1 MEKLLKNLMKKLK
14 LPKVNKKGDVMSC
27 VLCMLL
33 VVLASQSRVFD
44 FFIESNLGR
53 MGLLALVFTICC
65 TSKVFGA
72 ASVLC
77 LVLAFAVHMNS
88 REGMC
93 GGKKKEGMCGGKK
106 KEGMCGGKKKEG
118 MCGGKKKEGMCG
130 GKKKEAFGNLMGGD
144 RLTQERDLQKG
155 QQPFKEFEKKSESSG
170 AKPHET
176 LESEFGG
183 AY

>member
-14 LPKVNKKGDVMSC
+14 LPNVNKKGDVMSC

-72 ASVLC
+72 ASLLF

-106 KEGMCGGKKKEG
+106 KEGMCGSKH
-118 MCGGKKKEGMCG
+118 
-130 GKKKEAFGNLMGGD
+130 KKEAFGNLLGGD
-144 RLTQERDLQKG
+144 RLSQERDLQKG
-155 QQPFKEFEKKSESSG
+155 QQPYKESVKRSDSNG
-170 AKPHET
+170 AKPHEN

>member
-14 LPKVNKKGDVMSC
+14 LPNVNKKGDVMSC

-72 ASVLC
+72 ASVLF

-93 GGKKKEGMCGGKK
+93 GGKHKKEGMCGGKK
-106 KEGMCGGKKKEG
+106 KEGMC
-118 MCGGKKKEGMCG
+118 
-130 GKKKEAFGNLMGGD
+130 KKKEAFGNLLGGD
-144 RLTQERDLQKG
+144 RLSQERDLQKG
-155 QQPFKEFEKKSESSG
+155 QQPYKESVKRSGSNG
-170 AKPHET
+170 AKPHEN
-176 LESEFGG
+176 LGSEFGG

>member
-1 MEKLLKNLMKKLK
+1 MEKFLKNLMKKLK
-14 LPKVNKKGDVMSC
+14 LPNVNKKGDVMSC

-72 ASVLC
+72 ASVLF

-106 KEGMCGGKKKEG
+106 KEGMC
-118 MCGGKKKEGMCG
+118 
-130 GKKKEAFGNLMGGD
+130 KKKEAFGNLLGGD
-144 RLTQERDLQKG
+144 RLSQERDLQKG
-155 QQPFKEFEKKSESSG
+155 QQPYKESVKRSGSNG
-170 AKPHET
+170 AKPHEN
-176 LESEFGG
+176 LGSEFGG

>member
-14 LPKVNKKGDVMSC
+14 LPNVNKKGDVMSC

-72 ASVLC
+72 ASVLF

-106 KEGMCGGKKKEG
+106 KEGMC
-118 MCGGKKKEGMCG
+118 
-130 GKKKEAFGNLMGGD
+130 KKKEAFGNLLGGD
-144 RLTQERDLQKG
+144 RLSQERDLQKG
-155 QQPFKEFEKKSESSG
+155 QQPYKESVKRSGSNG
-170 AKPHET
+170 AKPHEN
-176 LESEFGG
+176 LGSEFGG

>member
-1 MEKLLKNLMKKLK
+1 MEKLLKNLMKKIK
-14 LPKVNKKGDVMSC
+14 LPNVNKKGDVMSC

-44 FFIESNLGR
+44 FFIDSNLGR

-72 ASVLC
+72 ASVLF

-106 KEGMCGGKKKEG
+106 KEGMCGGKH
-118 MCGGKKKEGMCG
+118 
-130 GKKKEAFGNLMGGD
+130 KKEAFGNLMGGD
-144 RLTQERDLQKG
+144 RLSQERNLQKG
-155 QQPFKEFEKKSESSG
+155 QQPYKESVKRSDSNG
-170 AKPHET
+170 AKPHEN

>member
-1 MEKLLKNLMKKLK
+1 MEKLLRNLMKKIK
-14 LPKVNKKGDVMSC
+14 LPNVNKKGDVMSC

-44 FFIESNLGR
+44 FFIDSNLGR

-72 ASVLC
+72 ASVLF

-106 KEGMCGGKKKEG
+106 KEGMCGSKH
-118 MCGGKKKEGMCG
+118 
-130 GKKKEAFGNLMGGD
+130 KKEAFGNLMGGD
-144 RLTQERDLQKG
+144 RLSQERNLQKG
-155 QQPFKEFEKKSESSG
+155 QQPYKESVKRSDSNG
-170 AKPHET
+170 AKPHEN

>member
-1 MEKLLKNLMKKLK
+1 MEKLLKNLMKKIK
-14 LPKVNKKGDVMSC
+14 LPNVNKKGDVMSC

-44 FFIESNLGR
+44 FFIDSNLGR

-72 ASVLC
+72 ASVLF

-93 GGKKKEGMCGGKK
+93 GDKHK

-130 GKKKEAFGNLMGGD
+130 GKKKEAFGNLLGGD
-144 RLTQERDLQKG
+144 RLSQERNLQKG
-155 QQPFKEFEKKSESSG
+155 QQPYKESVKRSDSNG
-170 AKPHET
+170 AKPHEN

>member
-14 LPKVNKKGDVMSC
+14 LPNVNKKGDVMSC

-72 ASVLC
+72 ASVLF

-106 KEGMCGGKKKEG
+106 KEGMCGGKH
-118 MCGGKKKEGMCG
+118 
-130 GKKKEAFGNLMGGD
+130 KKEAFGNLLGGD
-144 RLTQERDLQKG
+144 RLNQERNLQKG
-155 QQPFKEFEKKSESSG
+155 QQPYKESVKKSDFNG
-170 AKPHET
+170 AKPHDN

>member
-14 LPKVNKKGDVMSC
+14 LPNVNKKGDVMSC

-65 TSKVFGA
+65 TSKVLGA
-72 ASVLC
+72 ASLLF

-93 GGKKKEGMCGGKK
+93 SGKKKEGMCSGKKKEGMCGGKH
-106 KEGMCGGKKKEG
+106 
-118 MCGGKKKEGMCG
+118 
-130 GKKKEAFGNLMGGD
+130 KKEAFGNLLGGD
-144 RLTQERDLQKG
+144 RLSQERDLQKG
-155 QQPFKEFEKKSESSG
+155 QQPYKESVKKSDSNG
-170 AKPHET
+170 AKPHEN

>member
-14 LPKVNKKGDVMSC
+14 LPNVNKKGDVMSC

-44 FFIESNLGR
+44 FFIKSNLGR
-53 MGLLALVFTICC
+53 MGLLALVFIICC

-72 ASVLC
+72 ASVLF

-93 GGKKKEGMCGGKK
+93 GGKHKKEGMCGGKK
-106 KEGMCGGKKKEG
+106 EGMGHKKKEG
-118 MCGGKKKEGMCG
+118 MC
-130 GKKKEAFGNLMGGD
+130 GKKKEAFGNLLGGD
-144 RLTQERDLQKG
+144 RLSQERDLQKG
-155 QQPFKEFEKKSESSG
+155 QQPYKESVKRSNSNG
-170 AKPHET
+170 AKPHDN

>member
-1 MEKLLKNLMKKLK
+1 MEKLLKNLMKKFK
-14 LPKVNKKGDVMSC
+14 LPNVNKKGDVMSC

-72 ASVLC
+72 ASVLF

-93 GGKKKEGMCGGKK
+93 GGKKKEGMCGGKH
-106 KEGMCGGKKKEG
+106 
-118 MCGGKKKEGMCG
+118 
-130 GKKKEAFGNLMGGD
+130 KKEAFGNLLGGD
-144 RLTQERDLQKG
+144 RLSQERDLQKG
-155 QQPFKEFEKKSESSG
+155 QQPYKESVKRSDFNG
-170 AKPHET
+170 AKPHDN

>member
-14 LPKVNKKGDVMSC
+14 LPNVNKKGDVMSC

-72 ASVLC
+72 ASVLF

-106 KEGMCGGKKKEG
+106 KEGMCGGKH
-118 MCGGKKKEGMCG
+118 
-130 GKKKEAFGNLMGGD
+130 KKEAFGNLLGGD
-144 RLTQERDLQKG
+144 RLSQERDLQKG
-155 QQPFKEFEKKSESSG
+155 QQPYKESVKRSDSNG
-170 AKPHET
+170 AKPHEN

>member
-1 MEKLLKNLMKKLK
+1 MEKILKNLMKKLK
-14 LPKVNKKGDVMSC
+14 LPNVNKKGDVMSC

-72 ASVLC
+72 ASVLF

-93 GGKKKEGMCGGKK
+93 GGKKKEGMCGKKCKECGNKPCSCK
-106 KEGMCGGKKKEG
+106 KEGMCGGKD
-118 MCGGKKKEGMCG
+118 
-130 GKKKEAFGNLMGGD
+130 KKEAFGNLLGGD
-144 RLTQERDLQKG
+144 RLSQERDLQKG
-155 QQPFKEFEKKSESSG
+155 QQPYKESVKRSDSNG
-170 AKPHET
+170 AKPHDN

>member
-14 LPKVNKKGDVMSC
+14 LPNVNKKGDVMSC

-44 FFIESNLGR
+44 FFIENNLGR

-72 ASVLC
+72 ASVLF

-106 KEGMCGGKKKEG
+106 KEGMCGGKKKE
-118 MCGGKKKEGMCG
+118 
-130 GKKKEAFGNLMGGD
+130 AFGNLLGGD
-144 RLTQERDLQKG
+144 RLSQERDLQKG
-155 QQPFKEFEKKSESSG
+155 QQPYKESVKRSDSNG
-170 AKPHET
+170 AKPHDN

>member
-1 MEKLLKNLMKKLK
+1 MEKLLKNLMKKFK
-14 LPKVNKKGDVMSC
+14 LPNVNKKGDVMSC

-53 MGLLALVFTICC
+53 MGLLALVFIICC
-65 TSKVFGA
+65 TSKVFGV
-72 ASVLC
+72 ASVLF

-93 GGKKKEGMCGGKK
+93 GGKKREGMCRGKKEGMGHKK
-106 KEGMCGGKKKEG
+106 KEGMCGGKR
-118 MCGGKKKEGMCG
+118 
-130 GKKKEAFGNLMGGD
+130 KEAFGNLMGGD

-155 QQPFKEFEKKSESSG
+155 QQPYKESVNRGDSNG
-170 AKPHET
+170 AKPHEN

>member
-14 LPKVNKKGDVMSC
+14 LPNVNKKGDVMSC

-72 ASVLC
+72 ASVLF

-106 KEGMCGGKKKEG
+106 KEGMC
-118 MCGGKKKEGMCG
+118 
-130 GKKKEAFGNLMGGD
+130 KKKEAFGNLLGGD
-144 RLTQERDLQKG
+144 RLSQERDLQKG
-155 QQPFKEFEKKSESSG
+155 QQPYKESVKRSDSNG
-170 AKPHET
+170 AKPHDN

>member
-14 LPKVNKKGDVMSC
+14 LPNVNKKGDVMSC

-44 FFIESNLGR
+44 FFIDSNLGR

-72 ASVLC
+72 ASVLF

-106 KEGMCGGKKKEG
+106 KEGMCGGKKKE
-118 MCGGKKKEGMCG
+118 
-130 GKKKEAFGNLMGGD
+130 AFGNLLGGD
-144 RLTQERDLQKG
+144 RLSQERDLQKG
-155 QQPFKEFEKKSESSG
+155 QQPYKESVKRSDSNG
-170 AKPHET
+170 AKPHEN

>member
-14 LPKVNKKGDVMSC
+14 LPNVNKKGDVMSC

-72 ASVLC
+72 ASVLF

-106 KEGMCGGKKKEG
+106 KEGMCGGKH
-118 MCGGKKKEGMCG
+118 
-130 GKKKEAFGNLMGGD
+130 KKEAFGNLLGGD
-144 RLTQERDLQKG
+144 RLSQERDLQKG
-155 QQPFKEFEKKSESSG
+155 QQPYKESVKRSGSNG
-170 AKPHET
+170 AKPHEN
-176 LESEFGG
+176 LGSEFGG

>member
-1 MEKLLKNLMKKLK
+1 MEKLLKNLMKKIK
-14 LPKVNKKGDVMSC
+14 LPNVNKKGDVMNC

-44 FFIESNLGR
+44 FFIDSNLGR

-72 ASVLC
+72 ASVLF

-93 GGKKKEGMCGGKK
+93 GGKH
-106 KEGMCGGKKKEG
+106 KKEG

-130 GKKKEAFGNLMGGD
+130 GKKKEAFGNLLGGD
-144 RLTQERDLQKG
+144 RLSQERDLQKG
-155 QQPFKEFEKKSESSG
+155 QQPYKESVKRSDSNG
-170 AKPHET
+170 AKPHEN

>member
-14 LPKVNKKGDVMSC
+14 LPNVNKKGDVMSC

-72 ASVLC
+72 ASVLF

-106 KEGMCGGKKKEG
+106 KEGMCGGKKKE
-118 MCGGKKKEGMCG
+118 
-130 GKKKEAFGNLMGGD
+130 AFGNLLGGD
-144 RLTQERDLQKG
+144 RLSQERDLQKG
-155 QQPFKEFEKKSESSG
+155 QQPYKESVKRSDFNG
-170 AKPHET
+170 AKPHDN

>member
-1 MEKLLKNLMKKLK
+1 MEKLLKNLMKKIK
-14 LPKVNKKGDVMSC
+14 LPNVNKKGDVMSC

-72 ASVLC
+72 ASVLF

-93 GGKKKEGMCGGKK
+93 GGKKKEGMCGGKHK
-106 KEGMCGGKKKEG
+106 KEGMGHKKKEG
-118 MCGGKKKEGMCG
+118 MGH
-130 GKKKEAFGNLMGGD
+130 KKKEAFGNLLGGD
-144 RLTQERDLQKG
+144 RLSQERDLQKG
-155 QQPFKEFEKKSESSG
+155 QQPYKESVKRSDSNG
-170 AKPHET
+170 AKPHDN

>member
-14 LPKVNKKGDVMSC
+14 LPNVNKKGDVMSC

-72 ASVLC
+72 ASVLF

-106 KEGMCGGKKKEG
+106 KEGMC
-118 MCGGKKKEGMCG
+118 
-130 GKKKEAFGNLMGGD
+130 KKKEAFGNLLGGD
-144 RLTQERDLQKG
+144 RLSQERDLQKG
-155 QQPFKEFEKKSESSG
+155 QQPYKESVKRSDFNG
-170 AKPHET
+170 AKPHDN

>member
-14 LPKVNKKGDVMSC
+14 LPNVNKKGDVMSC

-72 ASVLC
+72 ASVLF

-106 KEGMCGGKKKEG
+106 KEGMC
-118 MCGGKKKEGMCG
+118 
-130 GKKKEAFGNLMGGD
+130 KKKEAFGNLLGGD
-144 RLTQERDLQKG
+144 RLSQERDLQKG
-155 QQPFKEFEKKSESSG
+155 QQPYKESVKRSDSNG
-170 AKPHET
+170 AKPHEN

>member
-14 LPKVNKKGDVMSC
+14 LPNVNKKGDVMSC

-72 ASVLC
+72 ASVFF

-88 REGMC
+88 REGMR
-93 GGKKKEGMCGGKK
+93 GKKEGMCGKNCKECGNKPCSCK
-106 KEGMCGGKKKEG
+106 KEGMCGSKH
-118 MCGGKKKEGMCG
+118 
-130 GKKKEAFGNLMGGD
+130 KKEAFGNLMGGD
-144 RLTQERDLQKG
+144 RLSQERDLQKG
-155 QQPFKEFEKKSESSG
+155 QQPYKESVKKSDSND
-170 AKPHET
+170 AKPHDN

>member
-1 MEKLLKNLMKKLK
+1 MEKVLKNLMKKFR
-14 LPKVNKKGDVMSC
+14 LPNVNKKGDVMSC
-27 VLCMLL
+27 LLCMLL
-33 VVLASQSRVFD
+33 VVLASQSRIFD

-72 ASVLC
+72 ASVLF

-93 GGKKKEGMCGGKK
+93 GSKHKKEGMSKKKEGMC
-106 KEGMCGGKKKEG
+106 
-118 MCGGKKKEGMCG
+118 
-130 GKKKEAFGNLMGGD
+130 KKKEAFGNLMGGD
-144 RLTQERDLQKG
+144 RLSQERDLQKG
-155 QQPFKEFEKKSESSG
+155 QQPYKESVKRSDATG
-170 AKPHET
+170 AKPHEN
-176 LESEFGG
+176 LESEYGG

>member
-14 LPKVNKKGDVMSC
+14 LPNVNKKGDVMSC

-72 ASVLC
+72 ASLLF

-106 KEGMCGGKKKEG
+106 KEGMCGSKH
-118 MCGGKKKEGMCG
+118 
-130 GKKKEAFGNLMGGD
+130 KKEAFGNLLGGD
-144 RLTQERDLQKG
+144 RLSQERDLQKG
-155 QQPFKEFEKKSESSG
+155 QQPYKESVKRSDSNG
-170 AKPHET
+170 AKPHDN

>member
-1 MEKLLKNLMKKLK
+1 MEKLLKNLMKKIK
-14 LPKVNKKGDVMSC
+14 LPNVNKKGDVMSC

-72 ASVLC
+72 ASVLF

-106 KEGMCGGKKKEG
+106 KEGMCRGKH
-118 MCGGKKKEGMCG
+118 
-130 GKKKEAFGNLMGGD
+130 KKEAFGNLLGGD
-144 RLTQERDLQKG
+144 RLSQERDLQKG
-155 QQPFKEFEKKSESSG
+155 QQPYKESVKRSDSNG
-170 AKPHET
+170 AKPHEN

>member
-27 VLCMLL
+27 VLCMVL
-33 VVLASQSRVFD
+33 VILASQSRVFD
-44 FFIESNLGR
+44 FLIDNNLGR
-53 MGLLALVFTICC
+53 MGLLVLVLTICC
-65 TSKVFGA
+65 TSKVFGV
-72 ASVLC
+72 ASVLF

-106 KEGMCGGKKKEG
+106 KEGMCGSKH
-118 MCGGKKKEGMCG
+118 
-130 GKKKEAFGNLMGGD
+130 KKEAFGNLLGGD
-144 RLTQERDLQKG
+144 RLSQERDLQKG
-155 QQPFKEFEKKSESSG
+155 QQPYKESVKRSDSNG
-170 AKPHET
+170 AKPHEN